1 MDKETLIRKLKSKE
15 QSRKFHLFSF
25 YTELISSYEKAKVMV
40 EEIHADLGEI
50 NLIKTSDIYYCR
62 RHYMKKK
69 KPIFQKRKMDKT
81 PEFSESEENNFENLT
96 WTNPVDLERITLKSK
111 FAK

>member
-1 MDKETLIRKLKSKE
+1 MEKETLIRKLKSKE

-50 NLIKTSDIYYCR
+50 NLINTSDIYYCR
-62 RHYMKKK
+62 RHYMKNK
-69 KPIFQKRKMDKT
+69 KPTLQKRKIDKT
-81 PEFSESEENNFENLT
+81 PEFSESDENNFENLT
-96 WTNPVDLERITLKSK
+96 WTNPADLERITLKSK